1 MDEITIIFGATFAFL
16 LLVALVALFTSWAAR
31 R

>member
-1 MDEITIIFGATFAFL
+1 MDEILIFASALAFL
-16 LLVALVALFTSWAAR
+16 LAIGVVAVFTSWAAR

>member
-1 MDEITIIFGATFAFL
+1 MGEIVAIFGSAFAFL
-16 LLVALVALFTSWAAR
+16 LLVVLVAVFTSWAAR